1 MSLKATLTHLTCPRS
16 PQVTS
21 SHISDCMRKFPYIN
35 IFNSLLGIQ
44 SHPYV
49 IPSHPRRSPKATQCH
64 PSHLKSYKLP
74 QSHPEVT
81 PKSPR
86 SHPEVT
92 PKSPQSHPEVTSY
105 LQVTQKS
112 PLTPSHP
119 NSPQSLL
126 IPLVTSS
133 HPSHPKALNIP
144 QSHPNLLHIT

>member
-86 SHPEVT
+86 SHLEVT
-92 PKSPQSHPEVTSY
+92 PKSPLNHPKVTP
-105 LQVTQKS
+105 KS
-112 PLTPSHP
+112 PPTSKSPKSPHLPQVIQIHRSHC
-119 NSPQSLL
+119 
-126 IPLVTSS
+126 
-133 HPSHPKALNIP
+133 
-144 QSHPNLLHIT
+144 